1 MSIAFLF
8 FKSKIDLK
16 SYVKQIGNTLW
27 QNLQH
32 LFFTV
37 NLITNLGKKNQL
49 ESKQLR
55 DSLKHGLVTA
65 RVGKMQTVKHS
76 GTICSNAFTG

>member
-1 MSIAFLF
+1 MAKSTTSIFYG
-8 FKSKIDLK
+8 KSHN
-16 SYVKQIGNTLW
+16 QPG
-27 QNLQH
+27 Q
-32 LFFTV
+32 
-37 NLITNLGKKNQL
+37 KNQL